1 MAEVSRGNKSGKEGA
16 QERDG
21 LARKEFPTLLPRA
34 PVRDPNLLRLFSP
47 FPLPVQTVATLSTRR
62 WVNLSN
68 I

>member
-1 MAEVSRGNKSGKEGA
+1 MAEVSRGNKSGNEGA

-21 LARKEFPTLLPRA
+21 LAWTEFPSLLPRA
-34 PVRDPNLLRLFSP
+34 PICDPNLLRLFSL
-47 FPLPVQTVATLSTRR
+47 FPLPLQTVATLSARR